1 MIDFH
6 SHIVYGVDDGSESI
20 ENSIK
25 ILKEAERAGFDKI
38 ILTPHYMEDYYE
50 FPKDEIENRIIKLR
64 QVCKEENI
72 NIELYQG
79 NEIYI
84 TNNIDEY
91 LRNNIASSMNDS
103 RYVLFETPMNVEPQN
118 LLEVIYKIKG
128 VGKVPVL
135 AHPERYA
142 YIQKNPNRLL
152 ELIDE
157 GVLLQSNYGSI
168 AGQYGENAVKTVK
181 KLIKNNFIHFL
192 GSDVHKEGH
201 IYRQI
206 DDIIDIL
213 SKWIEEDKIEE
224 LTTSNIEK
232 VINDEEIEIE
242 MPIPIKEGFF
252 SKIFDK

>member
-6 SHIVYGVDDGSESI
+6 SHIVYGVDDGSETI

-25 ILKEAERAGFDKI
+25 ILKEAENAGFDKI

-50 FPKDEIENRIIKLR
+50 FTKQEISERINELR
-64 QVCKEENI
+64 KACIEENI

-84 TNNIDEY
+84 TNNIEEY
-91 LRNNIASSMNDS
+91 LNNNIASSLNDS

-128 VGKVPVL
+128 LGKVPVL

-152 ELIDE
+152 EFIDE
-157 GVLLQSNYGSI
+157 GVLLQTNYGSI
-168 AGQYGENAVKTVK
+168 AGQYGEIAVKTAK

-192 GSDVHKEGH
+192 GSDVHKQGY
-201 IYRQI
+201 IYREVDNI
-206 DDIIDIL
+206 LETL
-213 SKWIEEDKIEE
+213 SKWIDEEKIEE

-252 SKIFDK
+252 SKFFDK